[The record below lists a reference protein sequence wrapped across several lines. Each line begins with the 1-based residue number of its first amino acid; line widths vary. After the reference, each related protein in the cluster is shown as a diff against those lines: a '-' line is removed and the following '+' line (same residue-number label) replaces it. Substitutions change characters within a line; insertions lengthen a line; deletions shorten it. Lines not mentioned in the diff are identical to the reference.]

1 VGKKSVQAERRNRLE
16 KIRQEQRKKE
26 RRRSLLIYG
35 GAGVAAL
42 GILAAAI
49 IPPVL
54 SNYRERKTHR
64 VGYVH
69 AATKAAS
76 AAGCTGVVNDRQVGR
91 NHVSATQTVTYAASP
106 PSSGNHD
113 ADPMPDAVHFYAR
126 ADKPRLERAVHNL
139 EHGFVVAWYDPDLPA
154 AQVTK
159 LKNYAAKAST
169 RFIAVPWNRGTFPAN
184 RHFVL
189 TAWDRTQ
196 RCTSVSPAAID
207 DFLKA
212 WADPDIAGAKWNS
225 PTAPES
231 GAAGGTL
238 TPATST
244 PTSTPTPT
252 ARSSAGTASPSTGSA
267 TPSTGA
273 TGATSSGASPNP
285 AASP

>member
-16 KIRQEQRKKE
+16 KLRQEQRKKE
-26 RRRSLLIYG
+26 RRRSMLIYG

-54 SNYRERKTHR
+54 SNYRERKTHGI
-64 VGYVH
+64 GYVH
-69 AATKAAS
+69 AATSAAS

-91 NHVSATQTVTYAASP
+91 NHVAATQTVKYAASP

-113 ADPMPDAVHFYAR
+113 ADPLPDAVRFYAR

-139 EHGFVVAWYDPDLPA
+139 EHGFVIVWYDPDLPA

-159 LKNYAAKAST
+159 LKDYAGKAST
-169 RFIAVPWNRGTFPAN
+169 RLIAVPWNRGAFPGN
-184 RHFVL
+184 RHIVM
-189 TAWDRTQ
+189 TGWDRTQ
-196 RCTSVSPAAID
+196 RCTTVSPAAID
-207 DFLKA
+207 DFVKA
-212 WADPDIAGAKWNS
+212 WADPDIAGAKWKS

-238 TPATST
+238 TPATT
-244 PTSTPTPT
+244 TPTPT
-252 ARSSAGTASPSTGSA
+252 PTPSARATGSATPSPAGTGSA
-267 TPSTGA
+267 TPST
-273 TGATSSGASPNP
+273 SPSGASPSP
-285 AASP
+285 GASP